1 MIFFFF
7 SILEP
12 PTIELDFRDKVVV
25 RVGESFALQGRYT
38 GKPAP
43 SVTWSKDD
51 KELKAD
57 NHIKFKN
64 TLTTMCLGIMKAQ
77 RGHSGKY
84 CVTVENCTGARK
96 GICNV
101 IVAGKSHE
109 KREKKFI

>member
-1 MIFFFF
+1 M
-7 SILEP
+7 
-12 PTIELDFRDKVVV
+12 

-43 SVTWSKDD
+43 SITWSRDD
-51 KELKAD
+51 NELKAD

-77 RGHSGKY
+77 RGHSGRY

-96 GICNV
+96 GICN
-101 IVAGKSHE
+101 ITVAGKSHE
-109 KREKKFI
+109 TIEKKNVYLTLKQYDE